1 MISKNTP
8 ILSELQSQYLPP
20 SLQEWITS
28 LASKSTDGAI
38 VFQNLHSQTEDG
50 ITIQPI
56 YTSNNTE
63 NTAVPFLHHRAW
75 QTLTTM
81 PTDIEKWVECTNT
94 PSSESMNAFYVPIEE
109 TVYSASFDNE
119 PVRALQICL
128 ERCNQAGKTAITSP
142 LFSSVNAHQ
151 IESLIPKLSQQ
162 SHYVLFDPFH
172 YVTYHNQIPTTKEA
186 LLQPLIDWCGAL
198 QSTQSKTIGVNTS
211 VVSLGG
217 TTSVQEIGYAIAS
230 MVEYLRFADSKG
242 IDAEALL
249 QKMVCTLSVSTN
261 FFEEVAK
268 IRAIRIVWDSVLE
281 YLGVDKSKRTMELH
295 TVSAM
300 KNLTK
305 KDPFTNVLRT
315 ATSTMAGIVGN
326 ASAILILHFDILHT
340 IDPTP
345 FSQKI
350 AQQMHHIF
358 AFESGLNDV
367 VDPSKGSFFLEELT
381 AQIAEKS
388 LAYFKRIEQN
398 GGIYQSLTDGSFQ
411 ADVNAAKQA
420 SLRQYTDKTKKIVG
434 TSYSP
439 SETTYPQDAVWNTPH
454 STKKHPTIHSLQD
467 GFQTISQF
475 DRTRNSESF
484 E

>member
-1 MISKNTP
+1 MILKNTP
-8 ILSELQSQYLPP
+8 ILSELESQFIPP
-20 SLQEWITS
+20 SLQEWIKS
-28 LASKSTDGAI
+28 LASKTNDGET
-38 VFQNLHSQTEDG
+38 VFRSLHSQTEDG
-50 ITIQPI
+50 IVIQPI
-56 YTSNNTE
+56 YTHNNSE
-63 NTAVPFLHHRAW
+63 YNEIPFLQHNIW
-75 QTLTTM
+75 KTLTTM
-81 PTDIEKWVECTNT
+81 PSDLEKWVECTKT
-94 PSSESMNAFYVPIEE
+94 PTSESMNAFYIPIEE
-109 TVYSASFDNE
+109 TVYSASFDSN
-119 PVRALQICL
+119 PISSLKTCL
-128 ERCNQAGKTAITSP
+128 EHCNQVGKTALTSP
-142 LFSSVNAHQ
+142 LFLSVNAYQ

-186 LLQPLIDWCGAL
+186 LLQPLVDWSSGL
-198 QSTQSKTIGVNTS
+198 QSTNAKTIGVNTS

-242 IDAEALL
+242 LDAEALL

-281 YLGVDKSKRTMELH
+281 YLGVEASKRTMELH
-295 TVSAM
+295 TVSAI

-315 ATSTMAGIVGN
+315 ASSTMAGIVGN
-326 ASAILILHFDILHT
+326 ASSILIPHFDIVHT

-345 FSQKI
+345 FSQKT

-367 VDPSKGSFFLEELT
+367 VDPSKGSFYLEEVT

-388 LAYFKRIEQN
+388 LAFFKHIEQN
-398 GGIYQSLTDGSFQ
+398 GGMYQCLADGSFQ
-411 ADVNAAKQA
+411 EDVYAAKQT

-439 SETTYPQDAVWNTPH
+439 SETIFPQDAVWNTLH
-454 STKKHPTIHSLQD
+454 SIKKHPTIHSLQD
-467 GFQTISQF
+467 GFQSISSF

>member
-8 ILSELQSQYLPP
+8 ILSELESQFLPP
-20 SLQEWITS
+20 SLQEWIAS
-28 LASKSTDGAI
+28 LASKTTDGET
-38 VFQNLHSQTEDG
+38 VFRSLHSQTEDG

-56 YTSNNTE
+56 YTSNTTE
-63 NTAVPFLHHRAW
+63 NIAIPFLHHRAW

-81 PTDIEKWVECTNT
+81 PTDIDKWVECTKT
-94 PSSESMNAFYVPIEE
+94 PSSESMNSFYIPVEE
-109 TVYSASFDNE
+109 TVYSASFDSS
-119 PVRALQICL
+119 PIATVQMCL
-128 ERCNQAGKTAITSP
+128 EHCNQVGKTAITSP
-142 LFSSVNAHQ
+142 LFSSVSALQ
-151 IESLIPKLSQQ
+151 VERLLPAFYEQT
-162 SHYVLFDPFH
+162 HYVLFDPFH
-172 YVTYHNQIPTTKEA
+172 YATYHRQIPSSKEA
-186 LLQPLIDWCGAL
+186 LLQPFVDWCGAL

-217 TTSVQEIGYAIAS
+217 ATSVQEIGYAIAS
-230 MVEYLRFADSKG
+230 MVEYLRFADTKG
-242 IDAEALL
+242 LDAEHFL
-249 QKMVCTLSVSTN
+249 QKMVCTLSISTN

-268 IRAIRIVWDSVLE
+268 IRAIRIVWNSVLE
-281 YLGVDKSKRTMELH
+281 YLGVEASKRTTELH

-315 ATSTMAGIVGN
+315 ATSTMVGIVGN
-326 ASAILILHFDILHT
+326 ASAILIPHFDILHT

-367 VDPSKGSFFLEELT
+367 VDPSKGSFYLEELT

-388 LAYFKRIEQN
+388 LAYFKHIEHN
-398 GGIYQSLTDGSFQ
+398 GGMYQSLTDGSFQ

>member
-1 MISKNTP
+1 MILKNTP
-8 ILSELQSQYLPP
+8 ILSELESQYLPP
-20 SLQEWITS
+20 SLQEWIES
-28 LASKSTDGAI
+28 LASKTTDGET
-38 VFQNLHSQTEDG
+38 VFNSLHSKTDDG
-50 ITIQPI
+50 IVIQPI
-56 YTSNNTE
+56 YTNNE
-63 NTAVPFLHHRAW
+63 KEVVDIPFLRNRAW

-94 PSSESMNAFYVPIEE
+94 PSSESMNAFYVPLEE
-109 TVYSASFDNE
+109 TVYSASFESN
-119 PVRALQICL
+119 PVTALKTCL
-128 ERCNQAGKTAITSP
+128 EHSNQVGKTALTSP

-172 YVTYHNQIPTTKEA
+172 YVTYHNQIPSSKEA
-186 LLQPLIDWCGAL
+186 LLQPLVDWCGAL
-198 QSTQSKTIGVNTS
+198 HSTQSKTIGVNTS

-217 TTSVQEIGYAIAS
+217 ATSVQEIGYAIAS

-326 ASAILILHFDILHT
+326 ASAILIPHFDILHT

>member
-8 ILSELQSQYLPP
+8 ILSELESQFLPP
-20 SLQEWITS
+20 SLQEWIAS
-28 LASKSTDGAI
+28 LASKTSDGET
-38 VFQNLHSQTEDG
+38 VFRSLHSQTEDG

-63 NTAVPFLHHRAW
+63 NITIPFLHHNAW

-81 PTDIEKWVECTNT
+81 PTDIDKWVEGTKT
-94 PSSESMNAFYVPIEE
+94 PSSESMNAFYIPMEE
-109 TVYSASFDNE
+109 TVYSASFDNNPIE
-119 PVRALQICL
+119 ALQMCL
-128 ERCNQAGKTAITSP
+128 EHCNQVGKTAITSP
-142 LFSSVNAHQ
+142 LFSSVNAPQ
-151 IESLIPKLSQQ
+151 IETLLPALSEQT
-162 SHYVLFDPFH
+162 HYVLFDPFH
-172 YVTYHNQIPTTKEA
+172 YATYHSQIPSSKEA
-186 LLQPLIDWCGAL
+186 LLQPFVDWCGGL
-198 QSTQSKTIGVNTS
+198 QSTQSKTIGINTS

-217 TTSVQEIGYAIAS
+217 ATSVQEIGYAIAS
-230 MVEYLRFADSKG
+230 MVEYLRFADTKG
-242 IDAEALL
+242 LDAEILL

-268 IRAIRIVWDSVLE
+268 IRAIRIVWNSVLE
-281 YLGVDKSKRTMELH
+281 YLGVDASKRTMELH
-295 TVSAM
+295 TVTAM

-315 ATSTMAGIVGN
+315 ASSTMAGIVGN
-326 ASAILILHFDILHT
+326 ASTILIPHFDILHT

-367 VDPSKGSFFLEELT
+367 VDPSKGSFYLEELT

-398 GGIYQSLTDGSFQ
+398 GGMYKSLTDGSFQ
-411 ADVNAAKQA
+411 ADVNTAKQA
-420 SLRQYTDKTKKIVG
+420 TLRQYTDKSKKIVG

-439 SETTYPQDAVWNTPH
+439 SETTYPQDSVWNTSHP
-454 STKKHPTIHSLQD
+454 TKKHPTIHSLQD
-467 GFQTISQF
+467 GFQSISQF